1 MARYQTRNNRERRR
15 ALVLVGIAWLLL
27 AVLVCVAVWRMWEPE
42 MHIREDRILTPAADP
57 TDAEPT
63 PPPAPL
69 PETWTRYDVP
79 LDDDLQRYTAEVC
92 RAYNVPTALVLAV
105 MDAESDFQEDAVS
118 EDGCD
123 YGLMQ
128 IRAAEHTDRCI
139 RLNTYNLLD
148 ARQNILTGVDYIAEL
163 IGWGYGVE
171 YAMSFYHGDG
181 GGPSSYARD
190 IIAEAERIEESAML
204 ISDEGE

>member
-1 MARYQTRNNRERRR
+1 MARYQTRSKRR
-15 ALVLVGIAWLLL
+15 ALLSLALVIALL
-27 AVLVCVAVWRMWEPE
+27 AAAIATDAWCRREATTFE
-42 MHIREDRILTPAADP
+42 IREDRILTTP
-57 TDAEPT
+57 EPT
-63 PPPAPL
+63 PPPTPL

-79 LDDDLQRYTAEVC
+79 LSDDLQRYTAEVC
-92 RAYNVPTALVLAV
+92 RTYNVPVALVLAV
-105 MDAESDFQEDAVS
+105 MDAESDFQEDAIS

-128 IRAAEHTDRCI
+128 VRAAEHTARCI

-148 ARQNILTGVDYIAEL
+148 ARQNILTGVDFLAEL

-171 YAMSFYHGDG
+171 YALSFYHGDG

-190 IIAEAERIEESAML
+190 VLAEAERIAESATL
-204 ISDEGE
+204 VEGGGW

>member
-1 MARYQTRNNRERRR
+1 MARYQTRSKRR
-15 ALVLVGIAWLLL
+15 ALLSLALVIALL
-27 AVLVCVAVWRMWEPE
+27 AAAIATDAWFRREATTFE
-42 MHIREDRILTPAADP
+42 IREDRILTTP
-57 TDAEPT
+57 EPT

-69 PETWTRYDVP
+69 PETWTHYDVP
-79 LDDDLQRYTAEVC
+79 LSDDLQRYTAEVC

-123 YGLMQ
+123 FGLMQ

-148 ARQNILTGVDYIAEL
+148 ARQNILTGVDFLAEL
-163 IGWGYGVE
+163 IGYYDGDYRKTL
-171 YAMSFYHGDG
+171 SFYNHDATGC
-181 GGPSSYARD
+181 YAATVL
-190 IIAEAERIEESAML
+190 AEAERIAESATL
-204 ISDEGE
+204 ITDEGR